1 MRTTASRKIFKLAL
15 AAAAAWL
22 PGVAHAQVPCL
33 PGSDVLC
40 LDQGKRWSN
49 ATRKRFYSQDQGS
62 QLMPLAWIK
71 ALETPDGK
79 PFLYDALSRYGYLP
93 DSFRIGD
100 LPVGFTATTGPNAMV
115 GMTCAACHTRQIS
128 RDGFSYRV
136 DGGPAIVDFQAFLT
150 DLIESVGRVRADEAR
165 FAAFAADVLGNGAS
179 PAKIASLRTQIDI
192 WYERE
197 NTLRTRAY
205 ATPNLWGLGRLDA
218 VAMIFNRLT
227 GLDLGPPPT
236 YLIPANIQPADAPV
250 RYPFLWNASRQDLT
264 QWPGFSGNGSAVMGL
279 ARNTGEV
286 FGVFATLHPISP
298 SHWPGNVNFVDKN
311 SANWS
316 GLRELEKLIRK
327 MGAPKWPAQFPR
339 TEALVAR
346 GAEVYKTACAEC
358 HATGPI
364 PPGKPGFPNIP
375 TWKTPL
381 QDVGTDSREYDI
393 LKRTADPGV
402 LINMKSDLFPKF
414 KVANPSPAFDLLKY
428 SVLAAMLQSGAILP
442 AFAEDVIA
450 SIGSKKG
457 ATAEKA
463 RQAVEDA
470 MVVKAGGGEFKY
482 ESRVL
487 FGIWAAP
494 PYLHNGSVPTLAD
507 LLLPAVERPATFA
520 VGPNYDAVKLGM
532 AATQPGT
539 YSRTTTGCEDRSSGN
554 SRCGHEFGT
563 DLPASDKRAL
573 LEYLKTL

>member
-1 MRTTASRKIFKLAL
+1 MRTIVSRNILKLAL
-15 AAAAAWL
+15 TTAAVWL
-22 PGVAHAQVPCL
+22 PSTAQAQVPCL

-40 LDQGKRWSN
+40 LDQGKSWSN

-71 ALETPDGK
+71 ALQTADGK
-79 PFLYDALSRYGYLP
+79 PFLYDALARYGYLP

-100 LPVGFTATTGPNAMV
+100 LPVGFTATKGPNVMV

-150 DLIESVGRVRADEAR
+150 DLIESVGRVRANETQ
-165 FAAFAADVLGNGAS
+165 FTAFATQVLGAGAS
-179 PAKIASLRTQIDI
+179 QGKIASLRTEIDI
-192 WYERE
+192 WFERE
-197 NTLRTRAY
+197 NTLRERAY
-205 ATPNLWGLGRLDA
+205 AKPGLWGLGRLDA

-286 FGVFATLHPISP
+286 FGVFATLHPVSP
-298 SHWPGNVNFVDKN
+298 SSWPGNVNFVAKN
-311 SANWS
+311 SADWA
-316 GLRELEKLIRK
+316 GLRELERLIRK
-327 MGAPKWPAQFPR
+327 LGAPKWPAQFPR

-346 GAEVYKTACAEC
+346 GAQVYQAACAMC

-375 TWKTPL
+375 TWQTPL

-442 AFAEDVIA
+442 AFAEDLIA

-457 ATAEKA
+457 ATADKA

-470 MVVKAGGGEFKY
+470 MVIPAGGDFKY

-487 FGIWAAP
+487 FGIWAAA
-494 PYLHNGSVPTLAD
+494 PYLHNGSVPTLTD
-507 LLLPAVERPATFA
+507 LLLPAAERPASFA
-520 VGPNYDAVKLGM
+520 VGPNYDAVRLGM
-532 AATQPGT
+532 AKSQPGS
-539 YSRTTTGCEDRSSGN
+539 YVQTTTGCEDRNSGN

-563 DLPASDKRAL
+563 DLPSADKRAL